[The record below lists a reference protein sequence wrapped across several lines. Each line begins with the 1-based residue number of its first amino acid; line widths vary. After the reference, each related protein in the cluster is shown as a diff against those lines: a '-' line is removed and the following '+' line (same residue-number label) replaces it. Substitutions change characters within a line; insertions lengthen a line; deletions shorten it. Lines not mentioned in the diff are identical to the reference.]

1 MCRAPT
7 LGLSIFFGCHH
18 LYKAPIWWN
27 YSLIHLPHLPI
38 PHIMSNIQHRCRCP
52 CGAHNKI
59 DIQPTPSQLNW
70 YMAGNEINIKTPEDL
85 KYQWKRFPKMALQHK
100 QKRSASSRQNLR
112 EKSLN
117 AWHGI
122 TWWSSIGFNI
132 CKTKQV
138 CQWCTKFKEKRFSL
152 AQVCSMVQ
160 ADHMAS
166 TLAALGKRFL
176 PLA

>member
-27 YSLIHLPHLPI
+27 YSLIHLSHLPI

-59 DIQPTPSQLNW
+59 DIQQTPSQLNW

-122 TWWSSIGFNI
+122 LRGEALSALTYAKQNKYASGVLNSRKKGSPLPKCAVWCRQTTWP
-132 CKTKQV
+132 
-138 CQWCTKFKEKRFSL
+138 
-152 AQVCSMVQ
+152 A
-160 ADHMAS
+160 H
-166 TLAALGKRFL
+166 
-176 PLA
+176 